1 MTSNSVLHRVHNDSI
16 DSAFVLFFCLSLSV
30 QTGLFNAGRDEGER
44 RRCRHCIQCHFVR
57 LTHRDQQNQCLGLIT
72 NGILALTELIAQV
85 HLKKKCLSFLPSR
98 CISFLSHIQ
107 LQYIMRSSLGVRVTP
122 PLCLATSV
130 TYFTIHIGG
139 IQ

>member
-1 MTSNSVLHRVHNDSI
+1 MTVLIPLLFSFSV
-16 DSAFVLFFCLSLSV
+16 SLSV

-44 RRCRHCIQCHFVR
+44 RRRRHCIQCHFVR

-107 LQYIMRSSLGVRVTP
+107 LQYIMCNNPAVHSLMILMFDR
-122 PLCLATSV
+122 A
-130 TYFTIHIGG
+130 YF
-139 IQ
+139 